1 MRINVIIPK
10 EKMIV
15 LIFFLTNSLNLS
27 YEEMYGDKC
36 GEFVC
41 GYWDLK
47 VDVGLTII
55 RKLLRLQ
62 SF

>member
-1 MRINVIIPK
+1 
-10 EKMIV
+10 
-15 LIFFLTNSLNLS
+15 
-27 YEEMYGDKC
+27 MYGDKC

-41 GYWDLK
+41 GCWDLK

-62 SF
+62 RQHKKEALGPTWDFFLEDVPSIIGVV